1 MPSQATVTAKTGPN
15 VTNTAIVLSGV
26 TEIHTYPDK
35 RVIQFV
41 GSSPTAGPYIKE
53 YDLGAV
59 TTYTVVIAAGN
70 YTVTIS

>member
-1 MPSQATVTAKTGPN
+1 MPANATVTAKTGPN
-15 VTNTAIVLSGV
+15 ITNTAVVLSGV

-41 GSSPTAGPYIKE
+41 GNTATQGPYIRE
-53 YDLGAV
+53 FDLGGVA
-59 TTYTVVIAAGN
+59 TYTVVIANGT